1 MLRRLGFPDASRH
14 KALVA
19 GIGIDALG
27 SGVFMPISVLFFL
40 RTTDVGLADIG
51 LALGI
56 AGAVAIP
63 FVLVSGALVDRF
75 GAKTLL
81 LASNL
86 VQAAGYGGYV
96 LAHDRWAIVAVSALA
111 AVGQSAFWSSY
122 SPMVAAATEPGE
134 REVWFGFLGALR
146 NVGFAVGGVFA
157 SIVMQID
164 RVPAYRAMVLV
175 NAASYLL
182 AFAVLVGVGTGGRV
196 IADAPAGGE
205 GIGGAWRLVARDRA
219 YLLLVASNISYALC
233 TISLVV
239 AMPVYAL
246 ATLRLPG
253 WVSGAILTANTI
265 LVGFGQGL
273 VVRAMDGHRRRDV
286 IVTGQALY
294 AAGFVAMAACG
305 WLPRWIAVAGV
316 FVAVGIY
323 TLGELLSGPPL
334 SAVAVE
340 AAPAALRGRYLA
352 AYQLSWN
359 AANILAPA
367 VLLGL
372 MAHDRVS
379 VWAFLVVVA
388 AGGAAVIT
396 ACARR
401 LPAARVRI
409 TSAPSP

>member
-14 KALVA
+14 RALVA

-27 SGVFMPISVLFFL
+27 SGVFMPISVLYFL
-40 RTTDVGLADIG
+40 RTTNVDLAEIG

-63 FVLVSGALVDRF
+63 FILVSGALVDRF
-75 GAKTLL
+75 GARTLL
-81 LASNL
+81 LTSNL
-86 VQAAGYGGYV
+86 VQAAGYAGYV
-96 LAHDRWAIVAVSALA
+96 FARELWAIVAVSALA

-146 NVGFAVGGVFA
+146 NIGFAVGGVLA
-157 SIVMQID
+157 SAVMQID
-164 RVPAYRAMVLV
+164 SAVAYRAMVLV

-182 AFAVLVGVGTGGRV
+182 AFLVLLGVRTGGRV
-196 IADAPAGGE
+196 VADMPNGGE
-205 GIGGAWRLVARDRA
+205 GAGGAWRLVLRDRA
-219 YLLLVASNISYALC
+219 YLLLVASNVSYALC

-239 AMPVYAL
+239 AMPVYTL

-265 LVGFGQGL
+265 LVGVGQGL
-273 VVRAMDGHRRRDV
+273 VVRAMDGHRRRDI
-286 IVTGQALY
+286 IVTGQMTY
-294 AAGFVAMAACG
+294 AAGFVAVAACG
-305 WLPRWIAVAGV
+305 WLPRWVAVAGI
-316 FVAVGIY
+316 FVAVVVY

-340 AAPAALRGRYLA
+340 AAPEALRGRYLA

-359 AANILAPA
+359 AANIAAPV

-372 MAHDRVS
+372 LAHDRVS
-379 VWAFLVVVA
+379 VWVFLVAVA
-388 AGGAAVIT
+388 VAGGALVA

-401 LPAARVRI
+401 MPAATIRV